1 MFYDLLHKIFTNIWP
16 MLAVFVVVIALLR
29 FFYLQN
35 HREKFTLH
43 KELSYLCGIIYI
55 WMLFEIL
62 TMTELN
68 TNSGMNL
75 TPFSEIFRYKIG
87 SSLFK
92 YNVLGNIIIFIPFG
106 YIIGK
111 YVNPK
116 KIWPVIITTFITS
129 IVVEFVQLN
138 IGRSFDIDDV
148 LLNLV
153 GGIIGYLLFVGLS
166 AIKKRLPDVF
176 KSDTFYNILW
186 IVAIILF
193 LIYVFGYWKVVFK

>member
-1 MFYDLLHKIFTNIWP
+1 MFYGLLHKIFLNIWP
-16 MLAVFVVVIALLR
+16 MLTVFIVVISLLR

-35 HREKFTLH
+35 HRERFVLH

-68 TNSGMNL
+68 TKSGMNL

-116 KIWPVIITTFITS
+116 KIWPVIITTTITS

-138 IGRSFDIDDV
+138 IGRSFDIDDI
-148 LLNLV
+148 LLNV
-153 GGIIGYLLFVGLS
+153 IGGILGYFLFVGLS

-176 KSDTFYNILW
+176 KRDWFYNLLW

-193 LIYVFGYWKVVFK
+193 IIYVFGYWKVVFK